1 MQDFKLMINLPL
13 IIFKNKRSDESSLK
27 INATDKDICLL
38 LVHKA
43 KKKKSHNKKWFLAYT

>member
-38 LVHKA
+38 FVHKA
-43 KKKKSHNKKWFLAYT
+43 KKKSHKKKWFLAYT